1 MKENTSVSEE
11 IKDVKKGE
19 ISEYEVIYNGYISN
33 FESKIIKNV
42 DEYNSLKEDSTLDN
56 IAKEKLDSNKYDDTY
71 FNEKSL
77 AFIYI
82 TTYDITGKL
91 ILIEVDKDIFIF
103 DAGLKYADDKMLGV
117 DYIIPNY
124 DYLKENEN

>member
-1 MKENTSVSEE
+1 MLFVGLIEG
-11 IKDVKKGE
+11 GE
-19 ISEYEVIYNGYISN
+19 FGWVQIYIRIRSR
-33 FESKIIKNV
+33 
-42 DEYNSLKEDSTLDN
+42 EDSTLDN

-91 ILIEVDKDIFIF
+91 ILIEVDKDIEKIEI
-103 DAGLKYADDKMLGV
+103 LK
-117 DYIIPNY
+117 
-124 DYLKENEN
+124 

>member
-77 AFIYI
+77 A
-82 TTYDITGKL
+82 YDITGKL
-91 ILIEVDKDIFIF
+91 ILIEVDKDIEKIEI
-103 DAGLKYADDKMLGV
+103 LK
-117 DYIIPNY
+117 
-124 DYLKENEN
+124 

>member
-56 IAKEKLDSNKYDDTY
+56 IAKEKLDSNHQVILLRKR
-71 FNEKSL
+71 KSISIHL
-77 AFIYI
+77 YYNI
-82 TTYDITGKL
+82 
-91 ILIEVDKDIFIF
+91 
-103 DAGLKYADDKMLGV
+103 
-117 DYIIPNY
+117 
-124 DYLKENEN
+124 

>member
-11 IKDVKKGE
+11 IKDVQKGE

-91 ILIEVDKDIFIF
+91 ILIEVDKDIEKIEI
-103 DAGLKYADDKMLGV
+103 LK
-117 DYIIPNY
+117 
-124 DYLKENEN
+124 